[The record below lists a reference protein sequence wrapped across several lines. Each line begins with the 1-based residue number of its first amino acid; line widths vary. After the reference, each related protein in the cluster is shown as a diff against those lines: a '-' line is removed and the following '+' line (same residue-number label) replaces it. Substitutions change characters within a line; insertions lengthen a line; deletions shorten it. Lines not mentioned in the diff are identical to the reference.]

1 MFNAQNPDIVVH
13 ATAFDNSAYDTALRT
28 AFAGGKPPD
37 IAEVNAGSD
46 AFQYA
51 QSKQLTDLTDFVKQ
65 FQPILRPGLETMY
78 SYEGK
83 AYGVLW
89 GLKVGN
95 VLYYNPEM
103 LKQQGIDPASLA
115 TWEGFMAACQKFLDA
130 GITPIAFGDRDK
142 WTGNHDM
149 HRHGTL
155 SKQNTTISLQTL
167 DPTVTSAVK
176 WSDPKA
182 IRARKPARA
191 GRATAISP
199 PVLDD
204 NDTAAGLFFAG
215 KAPFYT
221 TGSWGVGMAEAQNA
235 DSRISLTLFP
245 PVADSPEPSA
255 VVTNSLLFTIPTT
268 SKDVEAAKKFLA
280 FLTSEAAQKVDVEVS
295 ADLSPY
301 TYDTKGGGDV
311 SAAAQGQR
319 PAGRWHGLRHS
330 LDMIE
335 DQACLN
341 DNVNEANVA
350 TYRANSTLAALGR
363 ITRKQCV
370 DDLRQKRGWHQ
381 GNGHPGRG
389 ISVWP
394 DLRDGVLPPRL
405 DLQETSFGTSAA
417 FPLLPRPAAAGI
429 PLLYRVLDGSGG
441 RGAGLELHA
450 VERRQLCN
458 PAMGGA
464 RELSPPLQ
472 RPLFLGRPAQ
482 QRALLRRQQVDQLA
496 WHDQH

>member
-1 MFNAQNPDIVVH
+1 MKLVVCRLFAAMSLAGTVAFATSAGAAPVTLELWTALSAPPGSTALNQVVDMFNAQNPDIIIH
-13 ATAFDNSAYDTALRT
+13 TTAFDNSNYDTALRT

-46 AFQYA
+46 AFQYV

-103 LKQQGIDPASLA
+103 LEQQGIDPNSLA
-115 TWEGFMAACQKFLDA
+115 TWEGFMAACQKFLAA

-142 WTGNHDM
+142 WTGNHYFT
-149 HRHGTL
+149 HLLHSTL
-155 SKQNTTISLQTL
+155 SKQEYDAIALQTL

-182 IRARKPARA
+182 TRAWDLYKALVDKKYFTP
-191 GRATAISP
+191 GYLS
-199 PVLDD
+199 DD

-301 TYDTKGGGDV
+301 TYDTSKWQMNPLLHKVNDLLV
-311 SAAAQGQR
+311 NAKASS
-319 PAGRWHGLRHS
+319 PF

-350 TYRANSTLAALGR
+350 ILTGELTPDQAGQDHQ
-363 ITRKQCV
+363 QCV
-370 DDLRQKRGWHQ
+370 DDLRQKHGWH
-381 GNGHPGRG
+381 
-389 ISVWP
+389 
-394 DLRDGVLPPRL
+394 
-405 DLQETSFGTSAA
+405 
-417 FPLLPRPAAAGI
+417 
-429 PLLYRVLDGSGG
+429 
-441 RGAGLELHA
+441 
-450 VERRQLCN
+450 
-458 PAMGGA
+458 
-464 RELSPPLQ
+464 
-472 RPLFLGRPAQ
+472 
-482 QRALLRRQQVDQLA
+482 
-496 WHDQH
+496 

>member
-1 MFNAQNPDIVVH
+1 MGVDFGKLLAAASLAGPMVFATSVQAAPVTLELWTALSAPPGSTALNKVVDLFNAQNPDIVIH
-13 ATAFDNSAYDTALRT
+13 TTAFENSAYETALRT

-46 AFQYA
+46 AFQYV
-51 QSKQLTDLTDFVKQ
+51 QSNQLTDLTDFVKQ

-78 SYEGK
+78 TYEGK

-89 GLKVGN
+89 GLKLGN

-103 LKQQGIDPASLA
+103 LKQQGIDPSSLS
-115 TWEGFMAACQKFLDA
+115 TWEGFTAACQKFLDA

-142 WTGNHDM
+142 WTGNHYFT
-149 HRHGTL
+149 HLLHSTL
-155 SKQNTTISLQTL
+155 SKQEYDSIGLQTL

-182 IRARKPARA
+182 TRAWQLYKDLADKKYFTS
-191 GRATAISP
+191 GYLS
-199 PVLDD
+199 DD

-235 DSRISLTLFP
+235 DSKISLTLFP
-245 PVADSPEPSA
+245 PVADSTEPSS

-301 TYDTKGGGDV
+301 TYDTSKWEMNPLLHKVNDLLANAKA
-311 SAAAQGQR
+311 SS
-319 PAGRWHGLRHS
+319 PF

-335 DQACLN
+335 DQSCLN

-350 TYRANSTLAALGR
+350 ILTGELTPDQAGQDHQ
-363 ITRKQCV
+363 QCV
-370 DDLRQKRGWHQ
+370 DDLRKKRGWH
-381 GNGHPGRG
+381 
-389 ISVWP
+389 
-394 DLRDGVLPPRL
+394 
-405 DLQETSFGTSAA
+405 
-417 FPLLPRPAAAGI
+417 
-429 PLLYRVLDGSGG
+429 
-441 RGAGLELHA
+441 
-450 VERRQLCN
+450 
-458 PAMGGA
+458 
-464 RELSPPLQ
+464 
-472 RPLFLGRPAQ
+472 
-482 QRALLRRQQVDQLA
+482 
-496 WHDQH
+496 